1 MLTVIL
7 LMSLLLGLLSLAGI
21 AWIVIVGSLLT
32 VDGLFMTLILLTLTS
47 IFFLNVFLELRDRGS
62 ARESLRRR
70 RCVPSRVRLPHVIG
84 RREEF
89 RGSNLRGAGHVALRR
104 VRSLRPHA

>member
-7 LMSLLLGLLSLAGI
+7 LISILLGLLSLAGI

-32 VDGLFMTLILLTLTS
+32 VDGLFMTLILLTLAG

-62 ARESLRRR
+62 AGKEKGAS
-70 RCVPSRVRLPHVIG
+70 SKGLPASKT
-84 RREEF
+84 E
-89 RGSNLRGAGHVALRR
+89 
-104 VRSLRPHA
+104 